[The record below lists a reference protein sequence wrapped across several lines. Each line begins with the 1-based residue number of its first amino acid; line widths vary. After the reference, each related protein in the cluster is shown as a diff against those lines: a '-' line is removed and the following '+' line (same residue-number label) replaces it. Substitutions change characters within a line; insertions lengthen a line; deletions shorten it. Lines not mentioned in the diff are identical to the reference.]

1 MEWMDYIDDPDAQAP
16 HGLHIRARMEY
27 MLDNFLYHCDDVVML

>member
-1 MEWMDYIDDPDAQAP
+1 MDYIDDPDAQAQ

-27 MLDNFLYHCDDVVML
+27 MLDTLLYHCDDVVML